1 MVIFTLSPKRDFQ
14 EVDRWLVQH
23 RFKLSKSVLILLIK
37 NMVSVL
43 NHKSAQLA
51 EYGRIFSF
59 SYGKN
64 TDIQYAL
71 TTC

>member
-1 MVIFTLSPKRDFQ
+1 MVGA
-14 EVDRWLVQH
+14 VQVH
-23 RFKLSKSVLILLIK
+23 LRKLSKSVYCY
-37 NMVSVL
+37 MVSVW

-51 EYGRIFSF
+51 EYGRFFSF

>member
-1 MVIFTLSPKRDFQ
+1 MVGA
-14 EVDRWLVQH
+14 VQVH
-23 RFKLSKSVLILLIK
+23 LRKLSKSVLILLHVY
-37 NMVSVL
+37 MVSVW